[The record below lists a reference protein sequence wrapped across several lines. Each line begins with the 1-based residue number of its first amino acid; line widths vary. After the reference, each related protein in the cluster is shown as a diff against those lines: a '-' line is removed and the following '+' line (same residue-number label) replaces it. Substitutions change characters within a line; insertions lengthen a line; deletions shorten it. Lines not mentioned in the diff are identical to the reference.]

1 MVDNLMSN
9 ICKYAQP
16 SSRVYVNLEK
26 ENDVVTIT
34 FRNISKYQLNING
47 DELLERF
54 IRGDSSR
61 NTEGH
66 GSREVTVDG
75 DLFKVRLNFKLQE
88 GAEELLRQREEN
100 NEVQQENE
108 K

>member
-1 MVDNLMSN
+1 ME
-9 ICKYAQP
+9 I
-16 SSRVYVNLEK
+16 
-26 ENDVVTIT
+26 
-34 FRNISKYQLNING
+34 
-47 DELLERF
+47 
-54 IRGDSSR
+54 
-61 NTEGH
+61 
-66 GSREVTVDG
+66 TVDG